1 MKNSN
6 ALSLVICIGIL
17 IVIGCSCPQMAE
29 IQKELDKSK
38 SSPSPTV
45 AANTSTSPKD
55 GDKDSD
61 DDSSDLT
68 LAKYNQLKNGMSLA
82 EAQEIIGS
90 DGKEVS
96 SSEIGKYKTV
106 TQKWDGENYAYI
118 ICTFQND
125 KLMFKSQGGIK

>member
-17 IVIGCSCPQMAE
+17 IAVGCSCPKE
-29 IQKELDKSK
+29 LQKELDKAGK
-38 SSPSPTV
+38 ATPSPTV
-45 AANTSTSPKD
+45 VVNSGSNSVNS
-55 GDKDSD
+55 GDSEEA
-61 DDSSDLT
+61 DLT
-68 LAKYNQLKNGMSLA
+68 LAKYNQIKNGMSLD
-82 EAQEIIGS
+82 EVQEIIGS

-96 SSEIGKYKTV
+96 SSEIGRYKTV
-106 TQKWDGENYAYI
+106 TQKWDGDNYAYI

>member
-29 IQKELDKSK
+29 IQKELDKAK
-38 SSPSPTV
+38 TSPSPTV
-45 AANTSTSPKD
+45 AANTAATPA
-55 GDKDSD
+55 KDSD
-61 DDSSDLT
+61 DKADLT
-68 LAKYNQLKNGMSLA
+68 LAKYNQIKNGMSL
-82 EAQEIIGS
+82 EEVQEIIGS
-90 DGKEVS
+90 DGSEVS

-106 TQKWDGENYAYI
+106 TQKWDGESYAYI